1 MAKLVYGAVQQ
12 LQFQS
17 EKDLYTSIGFLA
29 KANIRLYI
37 EGNNVNY
44 SGGEPAWAEEWRMS
58 FSSIPQNIPQSLKDS
73 IKSNTNGSNPRLN
86 NKEFINSLL
95 KEQHNFQLGS
105 VQSIPN
111 ILATIPTEY
120 VSDFNYGL
128 TL

>member
-1 MAKLVYGAVQQ
+1 MTKLVYGAKQQ

-29 KANIRLYI
+29 KAKIRLYI
-37 EGNNVNY
+37 EGNNVNH

-58 FSSIPQNIPQSLKDS
+58 FSSMPDNIPKSLKDS
-73 IKSNTNGSNPRLN
+73 IKPNEDGSNPRLN

-95 KEQHNFQLGS
+95 KEQHSFQLGS
-105 VQSIPN
+105 VQDIPN
-111 ILATIPTEY
+111 VLATIPTDY
-120 VSDFNYGL
+120 VNDFNYGL